1 MIKNVPKVTM
11 TTVQLHEHTEKPLNC
26 ILSKMSFMVCELYL
40 SLKKKKT
47 GHK

>member
-1 MIKNVPKVTM
+1 MIKNVLKVTM
-11 TTVQLHEHTEKPLNC
+11 TTVQLHEHTEKQLNC

-40 SLKKKKT
+40 SLKKN

>member
-1 MIKNVPKVTM
+1 M
-11 TTVQLHEHTEKPLNC
+11 TIQLHEHTAKLLNC

-40 SLKKKKT
+40 NLKKKN